1 MIFLCLFLIIVFENA
16 AVLATVTLDS
26 HLHTPMYVFLC
37 VLSCLDISYVSTT
50 LPKLLAMIYTQRKNI
65 SFVGC
70 MVQLYFFLSF
80 VCTEF
85 LLLAAMAYDRYVAI
99 CHPLHYSLIMSQKHC
114 AKLLAVVGIIGF
126 LDPGLFAVLISNLSY
141 CSSNHIDHFFCD
153 VSPVLK
159 LTCSDTSILEIL
171 IYINGALVGSGAL
184 VLTAASYV
192 FIIRAIAKIST
203 SQGRQKSFS
212 TCTSHLTCVGVFYGT
227 IICMDTRPIKAF
239 NPEQDK
245 FFALLYMILIPI
257 LNPIIYTLK
266 NNDFKHSLR
275 KMTHKIGHNDTSKM
289 HQNVRSKVT
298 LRD

>member
-1 MIFLCLFLIIVFENA
+1 MPLFVTFLFLFLLIVLEN
-16 AVLATVTLDS
+16 TVILTTVILDS

-50 LPKLLAMIYTQRKNI
+50 LPKLLTMIYTQRKTI

-184 VLTAASYV
+184 VLTQPLMFSLYCNSENLNV
-192 FIIRAIAKIST
+192 SRRT
-203 SQGRQKSFS
+203 KSFS

-227 IICMDTRPIKAF
+227 IICMDTSP
-239 NPEQDK
+239 
-245 FFALLYMILIPI
+245 
-257 LNPIIYTLK
+257 
-266 NNDFKHSLR
+266 
-275 KMTHKIGHNDTSKM
+275 
-289 HQNVRSKVT
+289 
-298 LRD
+298 